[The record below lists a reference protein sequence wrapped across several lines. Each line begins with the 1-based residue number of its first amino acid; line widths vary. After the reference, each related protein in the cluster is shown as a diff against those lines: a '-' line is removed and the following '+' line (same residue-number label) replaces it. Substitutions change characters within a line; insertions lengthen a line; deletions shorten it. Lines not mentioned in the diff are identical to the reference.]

1 MWEVPLVKA
10 QVTSATDIDEDM
22 PEDLYDEAYT
32 GVLLPTP
39 PPGATGMVSGSDLF
53 YLPTRA
59 VAAASSSPID
69 FKRQRITSSNPVVL
83 TGPPVPAERGMGAAQ
98 FQGVAVASS
107 SKIIIEE
114 QSFAVVSYAGHSKKG
129 YAPYNP
135 KKKNQDSLLMAE
147 DAASRSLLL
156 ACFDGH
162 GEFGHKISQEFKREL
177 GPRLFGHPKFTSSL
191 REAIAEVVAGIEHEL
206 LQNTT
211 IDTNFSGTTMVLAVV
226 RG

>member
-1 MWEVPLVKA
+1 MMWEMVKA
-10 QVTSATDIDEDM
+10 QATTSSTDIDEDM
-22 PEDLYDEAYT
+22 PAEDVDLYDEAYT

-39 PPGATGMVSGSDLF
+39 PPGPTGLVSGSSDLF

-69 FKRQRITSSNPVVL
+69 FKRQRITSVL
-83 TGPPVPAERGMGAAQ
+83 HPNVPTQERMIDPAK
-98 FQGVAVASS
+98 FQAVAVASS
-107 SKIIIEE
+107 NKIVMEE

-147 DAASRSLLL
+147 DASSRSLLL

-191 REAIAEVVAGIEHEL
+191 KEAIAEVVAGIEYEL
-206 LQNTT
+206 LQNAT

>member
-1 MWEVPLVKA
+1 MMWEMPSMVKA
-10 QVTSATDIDEDM
+10 QVTAATDLDEDM
-22 PEDLYDEAYT
+22 PVDDMYDEAYT

-39 PPGATGMVSGSDLF
+39 PPGPTGLVSGSSDLF

-69 FKRQRITSSNPVVL
+69 FKRQRITSVL
-83 TGPPVPAERGMGAAQ
+83 HPKVPTQELVIDPAQ
-98 FQGVAVASS
+98 FQAVAVASS
-107 SKIIIEE
+107 NKIIMEE

-147 DAASRSLLL
+147 DAPSRSLLL

>member
-1 MWEVPLVKA
+1 MAEATTVKA
-10 QVTSATDIDEDM
+10 QITSANDIDEDM
-22 PEDLYDEAYT
+22 PEDLLYDEAYI
-32 GVLLPTP
+32 GALLPTP
-39 PPGATGMVSGSDLF
+39 PPGATGLVSADLF

-69 FKRQRITSSNPVVL
+69 FKRQRITSSNPLVL
-83 TGPPVPAERGMGAAQ
+83 TGPSAVPPERVIDAAQ
-98 FQGVAVASS
+98 FQAVAVAS
-107 SKIIIEE
+107 IIEE

-147 DAASRSLLL
+147 DAPSRSLLL

-177 GPRLFGHPKFTSSL
+177 GPRLFGHPKFTSGL
-191 REAIAEVVAGIEHEL
+191 KEAIAEVVSGIEHEL